1 MSLNDLF
8 FVILSYNDATNKKEM
23 TLNCVI
29 VDDNPIQRLATS
41 KLINDHP
48 SLNLIGE
55 FNSPVESK
63 RFLLTTSVDLII
75 MDVNFPVL
83 DGFDLLDIYET
94 QTTTT
99 APFVI
104 ITSDD
109 KSQAFK
115 AFEYNVVDF
124 LSKPITSNRFNEA
137 VSRAIDRSVMIK
149 NLKDF
154 NSEHIFVKS
163 NLKKRKIYIN
173 EIKWIEALGDYV
185 KLITKDKSF
194 VILSTMKAFEN
205 ELPKGLF
212 LRIHKSYIIN
222 LKKVDRYDS
231 KHVEIEKIKLPLSRT
246 RKTELSQALD
256 IIIS

>member
-8 FVILSYNDATNKKEM
+8 FVILYYNEATNKKEM

-29 VDDNPIQRLATS
+29 VDDNPIQRLDTS

-63 RFLLTTSVDLII
+63 RFLLTTKVDLII
-75 MDVNFPVL
+75 MDVNFPIL

-94 QTTTT
+94 QTITT

-115 AFEYNVVDF
+115 AFDYNVMDF
-124 LSKPITSNRFNEA
+124 LSKPVTRNRFNEA
-137 VSRAIDRSVMIK
+137 ISRTILQAKMVQNFQD
-149 NLKDF
+149 LD
-154 NSEHIFVKS
+154 SEHIFVKS

-185 KLITKDKSF
+185 KLITQDKSF

-231 KHVEIEKIKLPLSRT
+231 KHVEIEKVKLPLSRT
-246 RKTELSQALD
+246 RKIELSQALD
-256 IIIS
+256 VIVN